1 MCTKIKTFLK
11 QLHREAAKIVDLL
24 LSRSMKCLIIKIHA
38 LIVKC
43 LIIKIHAIINVL
55 NQLMV
60 CQQTMSETSGERKT
74 KKVSIIRLGYSSAI
88 FEMRRVPIL
97 DPVPPPKEWQTWN
110 PDHSKK
116 NKGVF
121 SL

>member
-1 MCTKIKTFLK
+1 VPYYQDPCT
-11 QLHREAAKIVDLL
+11 HREVPYYQDPCTHQRSQPIDG
-24 LSRSMKCLIIKIHA
+24 LSA
-38 LIVKC
+38 N
-43 LIIKIHAIINVL
+43 NVGNL
-55 NQLMV
+55 G
-60 CQQTMSETSGERKT
+60 CEKD
-74 KKVSIIRLGYSSAI
+74 KKVSIIRLGYSSPI

-121 SL
+121 SF